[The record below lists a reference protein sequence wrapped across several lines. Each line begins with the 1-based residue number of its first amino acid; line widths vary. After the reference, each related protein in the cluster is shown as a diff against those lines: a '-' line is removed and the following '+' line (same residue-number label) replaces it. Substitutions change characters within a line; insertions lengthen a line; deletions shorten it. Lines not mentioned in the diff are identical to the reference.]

1 MARRK
6 PEEIIALVEQHDY
19 DTDSLRSRF
28 TNDYRLYRLEDFDA
42 GEGYESYTSN
52 EPQTYADKVISFM
65 TDSELIVRVPYNNAD
80 EEQRIANDT
89 KERFILGALRAADE
103 RLQRRLQPTIRQQFS
118 WFVVVRGWYAGR
130 VLLVKDS
137 NGDTHIDVM
146 PMDPLHTFWGIGQ
159 EGVEWACYRTKKTRS
174 EIKAQYG
181 VTIEKDNANLYSQ
194 DMGLEV
200 YDYYDG
206 EMNTVLTEGGRV
218 LKKPTKHGAPRCPV
232 FVGCVGLMPL
242 IQDSD
247 VTEFREAVTDYGE
260 SVYKATRNVYENHNQ
275 ILSTLLELTARTKK
289 QGLKVKSRD
298 GTKTLEQDPYKAG
311 SEIALAQ
318 GEDVEPLGLIETS
331 RDLGMFMQMVAGEMQ
346 RGSLPHTVFGE
357 LQFQLSGFALNTLR
371 QGIASVINPRIE
383 ALESIYKQ
391 ICMLLVDEYLTDS
404 FEAVELSGRAMNRT
418 YFSEEITPD
427 IIRKAG
433 DAEISLITQLPQDD
447 MTKYAMAQTAREG
460 PMPLLPDMYI
470 RDQILGL
477 QDAESIDDAI
487 KSQQAERTLPEA
499 TLLTMMKAAEDQGH
513 ADLAQMYMGELMF
526 LMRQKMFDRQ
536 MQQQQQQGAM
546 SGPEGMGGM
555 GAPPPGGGGF
565 DPQVMSAAAM
575 GAPQNAPVPP
585 QNGMRAPGQPR
596 PGAGNEERLA
606 NIGLFGP
613 GG

>member
-383 ALESIYKQ
+383 AMEAIYKQ

-575 GAPQNAPVPP
+575 GAPQN
-585 QNGMRAPGQPR
+585 GMRAPGQPR

>member
-19 DTDSLRSRF
+19 DTDALRQRF
-28 TNDYRLYRLEDFDA
+28 TDDYRLYRLEDFDA

-52 EPQTYADKVISFM
+52 EPQTYADKVISFL
-65 TDSELIVRVPYNNAD
+65 TDSELVIRIPYNNAD
-80 EEQRIANDT
+80 EEQREINDT
-89 KERFILGALRAADE
+89 KERFLIGALRSADE

-118 WFVVVRGWYAGR
+118 WYSVIRGWYAGR
-130 VLLVKDS
+130 VLLVKDKEQ
-137 NGDTHIDVM
+137 NTHIDVT
-146 PMDPLHTFWGIGQ
+146 PWDPLHTFWGIGAD
-159 EGVEWACYRTKKTRS
+159 GVDWACYRIKKTRA

-181 VTIEKDNANLYSQ
+181 VSIERDSTSLYDQ
-194 DMGLEV
+194 DMGVDV

-206 EMNTVLTEGGRV
+206 EMNTVLSEGGRV

-232 FVGCVGLMPL
+232 FVGCVGLSPL
-242 IQDSD
+242 IQDKN
-247 VTEFREAVTDYGE
+247 VTEFREAIADYGE
-260 SVYKATRNVYENHNQ
+260 SVYKSTRNVYENHNQ

-298 GTKTLEQDPYKAG
+298 GTKTLEEDPYKAG

-318 GEDVEPLGLIETS
+318 GEEVEPLGLIETS
-331 RDLGMFMQMVAGEMQ
+331 RDLGMFMQLVAGELQ

-383 ALESIYKQ
+383 AIEAVYKH
-391 ICMLLVDEYLTDS
+391 ICMLLVDEYLTDA

-418 YFSEEITPD
+418 YFSETITPD
-427 IIRKAG
+427 VLRKAG
-433 DAEISLITQLPQDD
+433 DTEISLVTQLPQDE

-470 RDQILGL
+470 RDRILGL
-477 QDAESIDDAI
+477 QNAESIDDAI
-487 KSQQAERTLPEA
+487 KEQQAERTLPEA
-499 TLLTMMKAAEDQGH
+499 TLLTMMKASEDQGRD
-513 ADLAQMYMGELMF
+513 DLAQMYMGELMF

-536 MQQQQQQGAM
+536 MQQAQQ
-546 SGPEGMGGM
+546 SGMMGGM
-555 GAPPPGGGGF
+555 GAPQQGGGLPPEVLP
-565 DPQVMSAAAM
+565 DAAM
-575 GAPQNAPVPP
+575 GGPQRPPVPP
-585 QNGMRAPGQPR
+585 QGGMRAPGQPR
-596 PGAGNEERLA
+596 PGAGDAERLA
-606 NIGLFGP
+606 GIGLFGP

>member
-19 DTDSLRSRF
+19 DTDALRQRF

-52 EPQTYADKVISFM
+52 EPQTYADKVVSFL
-65 TDSELIVRVPYNNAD
+65 TDSELVIRIPYNNAN
-80 EEQRIANDT
+80 EEQREVNDT
-89 KERFILGALRAADE
+89 KERFLIGALRSADE

-118 WFVVVRGWYAGR
+118 WYSVIRGWYAGR
-130 VLLVKDS
+130 VLLIKDKEE
-137 NGDTHIDVM
+137 NTHIDVT
-146 PMDPLHTFWGIGQ
+146 PWDPLHTFWGIGA
-159 EGVEWACYRTKKTRS
+159 EGIDWACYRIKKTRV

-181 VTIEKDNANLYSQ
+181 VTIEKGNTNLYDQ
-194 DMGLEV
+194 DMGLDV

-232 FVGCVGLMPL
+232 FVGCVGLSPP
-242 IQDSD
+242 IQDKN
-247 VTEFREAVTDYGE
+247 VTEFREAIADYGE

-298 GTKTLEQDPYKAG
+298 GTKTLEEDPYKAG

-318 GEDVEPLGLIETS
+318 GEDVEPLGLIEAS
-331 RDLGMFMQMVAGEMQ
+331 RDLGMFMQMVAGELQ

-383 ALESIYKQ
+383 AIEAVYRH
-391 ICMLLVDEYLTDS
+391 ICMLLVDEYLTDA
-404 FEAVELSGRAMNRT
+404 FESVELSGRSMNRT
-418 YFSEEITPD
+418 YFSETITPD
-427 IIRKAG
+427 VIRKAG
-433 DAEISLITQLPQDD
+433 DTEISLVTQLPQDE

-470 RDQILGL
+470 RDRILGL
-477 QDAESIDDAI
+477 QNAESIDDAI
-487 KSQQAERTLPEA
+487 KEQQAERTLPEA
-499 TLLTMMKAAEDQGH
+499 MLHTMMKASEDQGRD
-513 ADLAQMYMGELMF
+513 DLAQMYMGELMF

-536 MQQQQQQGAM
+536 AQQAQQ
-546 SGPEGMGGM
+546 EGMMGGT
-555 GAPPPGGGGF
+555 GAPQPGGGIPPEVLP
-565 DPQVMSAAAM
+565 DAAM
-575 GAPQNAPVPP
+575 GGPQRPPVPP
-585 QNGMRAPGQPR
+585 QGGMRAPGQPR
-596 PGAGNEERLA
+596 PGAGDAERLA
-606 NIGLFGP
+606 GMGLFGP

>member
-65 TDSELIVRVPYNNAD
+65 TDSELIVRVPYNNSD

-89 KERFILGALRAADE
+89 KERFLLGALRAADE

-137 NGDTHIDVM
+137 KGDTHIDVM

-383 ALESIYKQ
+383 AMEAIYKQ

-404 FEAVELSGRAMNRT
+404 FETVSLSGRAMNRT

-433 DAEISLITQLPQDD
+433 DTEISLITQLPQDD

>member
-1 MARRK
+1 
-6 PEEIIALVEQHDY
+6 
-19 DTDSLRSRF
+19 
-28 TNDYRLYRLEDFDA
+28 
-42 GEGYESYTSN
+42 
-52 EPQTYADKVISFM
+52 
-65 TDSELIVRVPYNNAD
+65 
-80 EEQRIANDT
+80 
-89 KERFILGALRAADE
+89 
-103 RLQRRLQPTIRQQFS
+103 
-118 WFVVVRGWYAGR
+118 
-130 VLLVKDS
+130 
-137 NGDTHIDVM
+137 
-146 PMDPLHTFWGIGQ
+146 
-159 EGVEWACYRTKKTRS
+159 
-174 EIKAQYG
+174 
-181 VTIEKDNANLYSQ
+181 
-194 DMGLEV
+194 MGLEV

-383 ALESIYKQ
+383 AMEAIYKQ

>member
-19 DTDSLRSRF
+19 DTDALRQRF
-28 TNDYRLYRLEDFDA
+28 TDDYRLYRLEEFDA

-52 EPQTYADKVISFM
+52 EPQTYADKVISFL
-65 TDSELIVRVPYNNAD
+65 TDSELVIRIPYNNAD
-80 EEQRIANDT
+80 EEQREINDT
-89 KERFILGALRAADE
+89 KERFLIGALRSADE

-118 WFVVVRGWYAGR
+118 WYSVIRGWYAGR
-130 VLLVKDS
+130 VLLIKDKEE
-137 NGDTHIDVM
+137 NTHIDVT
-146 PMDPLHTFWGIGQ
+146 PWDPLHTCWGIGAD
-159 EGVEWACYRTKKTRS
+159 GVDWACYRIKKTRA

-181 VTIEKDNANLYSQ
+181 VAIEKGNTHLYDQ
-194 DMGLEV
+194 DMGLDV

-206 EMNTVLTEGGRV
+206 EINTVLAEGGRV

-232 FVGCVGLMPL
+232 FVGCVGLAPM
-242 IQDSD
+242 IQDKN
-247 VTEFREAVTDYGE
+247 VTEFREAIADYGE
-260 SVYKATRNVYENHNQ
+260 SVYKSTRNVYENHNQ

-298 GTKTLEQDPYKAG
+298 GTKTLEEDPYKAG

-318 GEDVEPLGLIETS
+318 GEEVEPLGLIETS
-331 RDLGMFMQMVAGEMQ
+331 RDLGMFMQLVAGELQ

-383 ALESIYKQ
+383 AIEACYKH
-391 ICMLLVDEYLTDS
+391 ICMLLVDEYLTDA

-418 YFSEEITPD
+418 YFSETITTD
-427 IIRKAG
+427 VIRKAG
-433 DAEISLITQLPQDD
+433 DTEISLVTQLPQDE

-470 RDQILGL
+470 RDRILGL
-477 QDAESIDDAI
+477 QNAESIDDAI
-487 KSQQAERTLPEA
+487 KEQQAERTLPEA
-499 TLLTMMKAAEDQGH
+499 TLLTMMKASEDQGRD
-513 ADLAQMYMGELMF
+513 DLAQMYMGELMF

-536 MQQQQQQGAM
+536 MQQAQQ
-546 SGPEGMGGM
+546 SGMMGEMGGM
-555 GAPPPGGGGF
+555 GAPQQGGGLPPEVLP
-565 DPQVMSAAAM
+565 DAAM
-575 GAPQNAPVPP
+575 GGPQRPPVPP
-585 QNGMRAPGQPR
+585 QGGMTAPGQPR
-596 PGAGNEERLA
+596 PGAGDVERLA
-606 NIGLFGP
+606 GMGLFGP